1 MSKHTPNPPE
11 RGMSMFTVDPDAD
24 PRSIAIQAFET
35 FCSVND
41 LLLDLADSLDDK
53 ARHMAMAIYQLSE
66 LGLMLV
72 ERSLE
77 NGQASTAV

>member
-1 MSKHTPNPPE
+1 MTTQIPNT
-11 RGMSMFTVDPDAD
+11 RVNGMSMFTVDPDAD
-24 PRSIAIQAFET
+24 PRSITLQAFET

-53 ARHMAMAIYQLSE
+53 ARHMAVAIYQLSE

-72 ERSLE
+72 EKSLANE
-77 NGQASTAV
+77 PAGRAV